1 MCLNKI
7 FSLGGRECFRPM
19 AIYRYTWGE
28 IINALVHEISLFF
41 NPSNSDSTILKFL
54 KFLTKLLGQAIPYRA
69 AAIEVWLNKIFV
81 YFNCSV
87 H

>member
-1 MCLNKI
+1 MAKI
-7 FSLGGRECFRPM
+7 VIRCSWRKQITE
-19 AIYRYTWGE
+19 ISWGE

-41 NPSNSDSTILKFL
+41 NPCNSDSTILKFL
-54 KFLTKLLGQAIPYRA
+54 KFLPKLLGQAIPYRA
-69 AAIEVWLNKIFV
+69 ATIEVWLNKTLV